1 MKIAFGF
8 ANAGPFA
15 SPSLLTALATQA
27 EAAGVESLWAV
38 EHVVIPVGYRSTYPY
53 DPSGKIPAPENVP
66 LPDPLIALAYAAA
79 VTRSIR
85 LATGILILPQ
95 RHPLYVAKEA
105 ATLDVLSNGRFIL
118 GIGVGWLA
126 EEFEALGIPFAE
138 RAGRTAEAVRAL
150 RALWSEG
157 PCQFEGRYYRWA
169 AVESNPKP
177 VQEGGIPI
185 VVGGHSE
192 ISARRAARYGDGY
205 FPGVAD
211 LDRLRHLLGI
221 VREECARVGR
231 DPRTIEISA
240 MVYFPDLDTAKR
252 YQELGVH
259 RLVVMP
265 PAFDVEG
272 LERGCAD
279 LHERLIARL

>member
-8 ANAGPFA
+8 ATAGPFA
-15 SPSLLTALATQA
+15 SPDLLTALARNA
-27 EAAGVESLWAV
+27 EAAGVESLWSV

-66 LPDPLIALAYAAA
+66 LPDPLLCLAYAAA
-79 VTRSIR
+79 VTKTIR

-138 RAGRTAEAVRAL
+138 RGGRTAEAVRAL

-157 PCQFEGRYYRWA
+157 PCTFEGRYYRWS

-177 VQEGGIPI
+177 VQRPGVPI
-185 VVGGHSE
+185 VVGGHTE

-211 LDRLRHLLGI
+211 PERLGRLLG
-221 VREECARVGR
+221 VLREECARVGR
-231 DPRTIEISA
+231 DPATIEITA
-240 MVYFPDLDTAKR
+240 MHYFPDLDTAKR
-252 YQELGVH
+252 FRDLGVH
-259 RLVVMP
+259 RLAVMP
-265 PAFDVEG
+265 PAFDAEG
-272 LERGCAD
+272 LERGCAE
-279 LHERLIARL
+279 LHERLIAKL